1 VDRIPSLR
9 LDLDFMDSVGY
20 ALLPIESSP
29 VVLDCG
35 SGRVDPRPFA
45 QLKLTQTLDER
56 EAESG
61 KLLLEVQASARGLL
75 PSLADLL
82 DLAPEGFEVVSI
94 EDQGNA
100 ISKFDAES
108 AAPQVISDRTF
119 MVEMQAGENLTELP
133 DSFAFGKTVLPEE
146 EVELTYQRYVDADL
160 ASVGRTISLEAR
172 YGEVDGPGFW
182 TWLLGTAVALALVLG
197 VRSALRSAARGPS
210 EARFTV
216 PEPLSPFTV
225 IGLLRR
231 IESTNGLT
239 PDSRAELQGQIH
251 NIEKHYFGDADGTRP
266 DLSEIAQTWVQR
278 AT

>member
-1 VDRIPSLR
+1 
-9 LDLDFMDSVGY
+9 
-20 ALLPIESSP
+20 
-29 VVLDCG
+29 
-35 SGRVDPRPFA
+35 
-45 QLKLTQTLDER
+45 
-56 EAESG
+56 
-61 KLLLEVQASARGLL
+61 
-75 PSLADLL
+75 
-82 DLAPEGFEVVSI
+82 
-94 EDQGNA
+94 
-100 ISKFDAES
+100 
-108 AAPQVISDRTF
+108 
-119 MVEMQAGENLTELP
+119 MQAGENLTELP

-182 TWLLGTAVALALVLG
+182 TWLLGTAVAVALVLG

-239 PDSRAELQGQIH
+239 PDSQRELQGQIMH
-251 NIEKHYFGDADGTRP
+251 IEEHYFGDARGTTQDLGTTP
-266 DLSEIAQTWVQR
+266 DLGAIARTWVQR